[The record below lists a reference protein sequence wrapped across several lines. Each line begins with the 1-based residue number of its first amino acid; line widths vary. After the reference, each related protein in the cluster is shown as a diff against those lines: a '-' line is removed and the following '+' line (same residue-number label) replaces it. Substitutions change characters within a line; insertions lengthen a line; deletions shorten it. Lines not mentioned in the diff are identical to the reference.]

1 MKKSSPK
8 VAGIKPPEGG
18 QKQRLG
24 FMASRFEIP
33 EDFDRMGTEEIERT
47 FAGEQTGSVEE

>member
-8 VAGIKPPEGG
+8 VTGVNPPEGG

-24 FMASRFEIP
+24 FMANQFEIQ
-33 EDFDRMGTEEIERT
+33 EDFDRMAAEEIERI
-47 FAGEQTGSVEE
+47 FAGEQTDSVEE